1 MLSGLK
7 RLWLHSEFNESA
19 ELLAKK
25 LDDHRQFSGNV
36 FLFGAFLCASLWI
49 WDYVTDP
56 AGAEETVLYR
66 LVFFI
71 LLPVPLIIR
80 KLNRPYLLAAVAFIL
95 IALTLADYVLILTH
109 LKQGMLYGIG
119 GFMFY
124 MLLPPIAF
132 AAFPLTANVLSILLI
147 AAIPHLLALAGFAD
161 GFEHANYAV
170 LIWPGAAIAIIIQ
183 YFYAKDYHR
192 RYRLEKALERLSYTD
207 TLSGL
212 YNRRFFMDTFREAV
226 KEAGE
231 SAQPL
236 AVMIADIDRFKAI
249 NDRYGH
255 PAGDEVI
262 RTLSLLL
269 HRELRAAD
277 TVARIGGE
285 EFGVLLPGTGAK
297 EASAI
302 AERLRTAA
310 ESLQVA
316 QMKAADAVTISI
328 GIAVFEENDTAETLF
343 KKADS
348 ALYRAKRSGRNRISV
363 TVAD

>member
-36 FLFGAFLCASLWI
+36 FLFGAFLGASLWI

-66 LVFFI
+66 LFFFI
-71 LLPVPLIIR
+71 LLPIPLIIR
-80 KLNRPYLLAAVAFIL
+80 RMNRPYLLAAVAFTL

-132 AAFPLTANVLSILLI
+132 GAFPLTANILSILLI
-147 AAIPHLLALAGFAD
+147 AAIPHLLALAGFAA

-170 LIWPGAAIAIIIQ
+170 LIWPGAAVAIIIQ

-192 RYRLEKALERLSYTD
+192 RYRLEKALEQLSYTD
-207 TLSGL
+207 MLSGL
-212 YNRRFFMDTFREAV
+212 HNRRFFMESFRNALQEA
-226 KEAGE
+226 KETAR
-231 SAQPL
+231 PL

-262 RTLSLLL
+262 RTLSGLF
-269 HRELRAAD
+269 HRELRGAD
-277 TVARIGGE
+277 IVARIGGE
-285 EFGVLLPGTGAK
+285 EFGVLLPDTDTK

-302 AERLRTAA
+302 AERLRKAT
-310 ESLQVA
+310 ESLHLSG
-316 QMKAADAVTISI
+316 MKTIDTITISI
-328 GIAVFEENDTAETLF
+328 GISVSKENDTAEILF
-343 KKADS
+343 KKADT
-348 ALYRAKRSGRNRISV
+348 ALYRAKRSGRNRTSV
-363 TVAD
+363 AVAD